1 MFILENPEKPKEKN
15 IKLPI
20 FVPPRDNNGYYFA
33 VCSFLIFF
41 FLCTCDVYIYR

>member
-20 FVPPRDNNGYYFA
+20 FLPPRDNGYYFA

-41 FLCTCDVYIYR
+41 FSVHV